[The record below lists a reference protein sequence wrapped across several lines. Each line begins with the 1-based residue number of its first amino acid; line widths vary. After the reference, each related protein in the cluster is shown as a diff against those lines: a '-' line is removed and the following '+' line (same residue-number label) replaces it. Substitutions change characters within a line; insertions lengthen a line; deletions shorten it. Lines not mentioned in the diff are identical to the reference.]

1 MRMSSITD
9 AIPPMHP
16 EGRKFVIIAAVITL
30 ILWWWTGTFLGMIGV
45 GLTLW
50 TALFFRDPVRA
61 VPQDDNLIISPA
73 DGKICLIADV
83 VPPPQLGLGTS
94 PRTRVSVFMNVFN
107 VHVNRS
113 PVRGTISRIVYIPG
127 KFLNADLD
135 KASEDNERQL
145 FVVKRPDGVDIGFIQ
160 IAGLVARRIIKF
172 VREGQ
177 DIQAGERVGLIRF
190 GSRVDV
196 FLPEG
201 VLPSVA
207 IGQTCVAGETVLARM
222 DAVSA
227 VRAVAQ

>member
-1 MRMSSITD
+1 MSSLTSW
-9 AIPPMHP
+9 IPPIHP
-16 EGRKFVIIAAVITL
+16 EGRKFVVIAGVITAL
-30 ILWWWTGTFLGMIGV
+30 LWWWLGTFVGMLGV

-61 VPQDDNLIISPA
+61 VPQDDTLILSPA

-83 VPPPQLGLGTS
+83 VPPPQLGLGDA

-107 VHVNRS
+107 VHVNRA
-113 PVRGTISRIVYIPG
+113 PVRGTVSRIVYVPG

-145 FVVKRPDGVDIGFIQ
+145 FVVKRADGIDIGFIQ

-172 VREGQ
+172 VREGESV
-177 DIQAGERVGLIRF
+177 DAGTRVGLIRF

-201 VLPSVA
+201 VRPRVTL
-207 IGQTCVAGETVLARM
+207 GQTCIAGETILAQLG
-222 DAVSA
+222 DAPTA
-227 VRAVAQ
+227 RAVMV

>member
-1 MRMSSITD
+1 MSSLTNW
-9 AIPPMHP
+9 IPPMHP
-16 EGRKFVIIAAVITL
+16 EGRKFVIIAGVIAL
-30 ILWWWTGTFLGMIGV
+30 VLWWWTGTFLGMLGV

-50 TALFFRDPVRA
+50 VALFFRDPVRA

-83 VPPPQLGLGTS
+83 VPPPQLGLGTT

-107 VHVNRS
+107 VHVNRA
-113 PVRGTISRIVYIPG
+113 PVRGTLSRIVYIPG

-145 FVVKRPDGVDIGFIQ
+145 FVVKRPDGIEIGFIQ

-177 DIQAGERVGLIRF
+177 DVQAGERVGLIRF

-201 VLPSVA
+201 VVPSVA
-207 IGQTCVAGETVLARM
+207 IGQTCVAGETILARL
-222 DAVSA
+222 DATSA
-227 VRAVAQ
+227 VRAIAI